1 MLWMR
6 RCTLLPCNIS
16 AYRSVVVKLFWVL
29 FSFSLVLFAGDPDR
43 EDATKQ
49 AIVKIYTVA
58 KVPNYL
64 SPWSSSMQRSTGSGA
79 IIEGNYILT
88 NAHVV
93 ADQAFLE
100 VQRYGE
106 RKRYIAKVYAV
117 SHQADLALLKVT
129 DQAFFAGVTPLRLG
143 KLPQVEQKIVV
154 YGYPMGGSTLSATIG
169 VVSRVEHH
177 LYAHSG
183 ESFLAVQ
190 VDAAVNPGNSGGPA
204 LSDGKI
210 VGVAMQVI
218 TKSQNIGY
226 LVPVTMVQHFI
237 DDMKDGQCDG
247 FADLGL
253 GTQKLENPAIRR
265 YYGLDENVTG
275 NLIDKIVYDSPAA
288 GLLQEGDILTAIDGH
303 SIENDGTVEF
313 RRHEYTNFYYF
324 VDRHQIGEEVQFDI
338 IRNKKRMSVSVPL
351 TMTGDE
357 MYLVKTTRY
366 DTMPTY
372 AIYGGYVFSPLTRNL
387 IRATTRNR
395 LKLSCLAG
403 EWQEKEKDEAVVLLK
418 VLASDISRGNNS
430 FGMWVVDKV
439 NGKPFKNFKAF
450 FSMMEQS
457 REPYYV
463 LEDENGMKVIIDRK
477 EAEAKQRQILQKY
490 NIEYDR
496 SEDLRGGN
504 TP

>member
-1 MLWMR
+1 MKYLWLLVSF
-6 RCTLLPCNIS
+6 TLF
-16 AYRSVVVKLFWVL
+16 V
-29 FSFSLVLFAGDPDR
+29 FAADMNKD
-43 EDATKQ
+43 DMTKQ

-64 SPWSSSMQRSTGSGA
+64 SPWSSSMRSSTGSGA

-117 SHQADLALLKVT
+117 SHQADLALLKVE
-129 DQAFFAGVTPLRLG
+129 DKRFFTGVTPLKFG
-143 KLPQVEQKIVV
+143 ALPEVEQKIVV

-177 LYAHSG
+177 VYVHSG
-183 ESFLAVQ
+183 ESFLSVQ
-190 VDAAVNPGNSGGPA
+190 IDAAVNPGNSGGPA

-210 VGVAMQVI
+210 VGVVMQVI

-226 LVPVTMVQHFI
+226 LVPVTMVKHFI
-237 DDMKDGQCDG
+237 DDMKDGHYDG

-253 GTQKLENPAIRR
+253 GTQKLENPALRR

-275 NLIDKIVYDSPAA
+275 KLIDKIVYDSPTA
-288 GLLQEGDILTAIDGH
+288 GILQEGDILRAIDGH
-303 SIENDGTVEF
+303 PIENDGTVEF
-313 RRHEYTNFYYF
+313 RKHEYTDFYYF
-324 VDRHQIGEEVQFDI
+324 VDQHQMGEKVKFDI
-338 IRNKKRMSVSVPL
+338 IRNRQAMQVEVPL
-351 TMTGDE
+351 KMTSDD

-366 DTMPTY
+366 DQMPTY
-372 AIYGGYVFSPLTRNL
+372 VIYGGYVFSPLTRNL
-387 IRATTRNR
+387 IRATARNR

-403 EWQEKEKDEAVVLLK
+403 QWQTKEREEVVVLLK
-418 VLASDISRGNNS
+418 VLASDISRGNNN
-430 FGMWVVDKV
+430 FGMWPIDKV
-439 NGKPFKNFKAF
+439 NGKPFKNFDAF
-450 FSMMEQS
+450 FRLIE
-457 REPYYV
+457 EAKTPYIV
-463 LEDENGMKVIIDRK
+463 LEDKDGVKVIIDRQ
-477 EAEAKQRQILQKY
+477 EALQKQPDILKKY

-496 SEDLRGGN
+496 SEDLRAEH
-504 TP
+504 TAS